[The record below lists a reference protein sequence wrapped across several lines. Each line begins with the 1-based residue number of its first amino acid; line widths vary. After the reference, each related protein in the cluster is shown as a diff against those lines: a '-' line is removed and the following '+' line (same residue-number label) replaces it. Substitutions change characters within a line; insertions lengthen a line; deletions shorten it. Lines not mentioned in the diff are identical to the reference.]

1 MKITASSDWRD
12 SLAFDAPTV
21 VSEIAPGEDTRC
33 SVCGPASDARPRTEL
48 WALKHRHPTDHAGYV
63 RFYCT
68 EHLPVID
75 RKPAAAK
82 TAKANAARAERK
94 TATRRPMLSD
104 APLRALCPNC
114 FVETSAKGLCGI
126 CGTQL

>member
-33 SVCGPASDARPRTEL
+33 SVCGPDSAPRERTDL

-63 RFYCT
+63 RFYCKD
-68 EHLPVID
+68 HVPVIE
-75 RKPAAAK
+75 RKPAAAA
-82 TAKANAARAERK
+82 AKASAPRVERK
-94 TATRRPMLSD
+94 TAPRRPMLSD